1 MIHKYDENFTQF
13 VSFFLLLD
21 IIYTEKFIK
30 GINI

>member
-21 IIYTEKFIK
+21 IIYKEKFQRD
-30 GINI
+30 